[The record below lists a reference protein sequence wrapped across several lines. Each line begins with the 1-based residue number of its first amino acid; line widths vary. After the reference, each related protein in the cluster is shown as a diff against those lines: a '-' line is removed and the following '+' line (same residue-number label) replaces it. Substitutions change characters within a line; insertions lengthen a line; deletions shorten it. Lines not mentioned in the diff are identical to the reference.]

1 MQGLWLAIGTT
12 AAGAALA
19 SCSADAPAAA
29 ANASGESAAPAPQA
43 PGAAAPMA
51 QWITGTWSFDSSCT
65 TDFVIRY
72 EADGKLDNAGEVGSW
87 KLDGDQLVETLTER
101 FENGGAAPMK
111 LDPPVTRRYS
121 VQRID
126 DGRGMIRFEGRD
138 VPIQR
143 C

>member
-1 MQGLWLAIGTT
+1 MRKGFWFTIGSMAVLAG
-12 AAGAALA
+12 
-19 SCSADAPAAA
+19 CSPEAPAVA
-29 ANASGESAAPAPQA
+29 ANASGESPREQSPAVPVANAPT
-43 PGAAAPMA
+43 A
-51 QWITGTWSFDSSCT
+51 QWITGTWSFDSSCI
-65 TDFVIRY
+65 TDLVIRY

-101 FENGGAAPMK
+101 FENGGAAPVK

-121 VQRID
+121 LQRID
-126 DGRGMIRFEGRD
+126 ESRGMIRFEGRD